1 MRTASRSAK
10 AAASTAR
17 SSCDSR
23 TGESPACGGCGRL
36 PDDVVAA
43 VLNLAVELL
52 EQQRFIVPS
61 EKFMLLRVVS
71 LALCLLE

>member
-1 MRTASRSAK
+1 
-10 AAASTAR
+10 
-17 SSCDSR
+17 
-23 TGESPACGGCGRL
+23 
-36 PDDVVAA
+36 VVAA

>member
-1 MRTASRSAK
+1 M
-10 AAASTAR
+10 
-17 SSCDSR
+17 
-23 TGESPACGGCGRL
+23 
-36 PDDVVAA
+36 VAA

-71 LALCLLE
+71 LALCLLFSLSFAYKLATILASRLLQLHIFTLSYL